1 MMING
6 ATEIATIALR
16 HEFGE
21 LCPTKCAD
29 ETRAKEKKD
38 RCDRDLSP
46 GICCSELIDSWAVSA
61 ALASAFGVLWRG
73 CLSKIA
79 ADWWQNAQRFALA
92 IAVLTPEQR

>member
-46 GICCSELIDSWAVSA
+46 GICCSELIDSWAVFG
-61 ALASAFGVLWRG
+61 FGVLWRG

>member
-21 LCPTKCAD
+21 LCPILCAD

-61 ALASAFGVLWRG
+61 ALASTSSGEAVSPKSRPTGGKTRSDLR
-73 CLSKIA
+73 
-79 ADWWQNAQRFALA
+79 WQLLF
-92 IAVLTPEQR
+92 

>member
-21 LCPTKCAD
+21 LCPILCAD

-38 RCDRDLSP
+38 RCDCDLSP

-61 ALASAFGVLWRG
+61 ALASASSGEAVSPKSRPTGGKTRSDLH
-73 CLSKIA
+73 
-79 ADWWQNAQRFALA
+79 WQLLF
-92 IAVLTPEQR
+92 

>member
-21 LCPTKCAD
+21 LCPILCAD

-61 ALASAFGVLWRG
+61 ALASRPLERLSLQNRG
-73 CLSKIA
+73 RLVAKRA
-79 ADWWQNAQRFALA
+79 AICTGNCCFD
-92 IAVLTPEQR
+92 P

>member
-1 MMING
+1 MMITG

-21 LCPTKCAD
+21 LCPIWCAD

-61 ALASAFGVLWRG
+61 ALASASSGEAVSPKSRSTGGKTRSDLH
-73 CLSKIA
+73 
-79 ADWWQNAQRFALA
+79 WQLLF
-92 IAVLTPEQR
+92 